1 MMAEIRIT
9 ADTAQAKSAIDRLN
23 ASLDSIENSSRRAE
37 KSLGNLNTV
46 AGVAAGAFAALS
58 AGVGIREIVD
68 ITGRFT
74 DLNSRLINATGSAEL
89 AAEAFEGIKKSA
101 RTTYQPLEQTAEVFL
116 RNSVALNELGYTT
129 NEQIKIS
136 SALGN
141 AMAVSGA
148 KGERAASALDAF
160 QKSIATGKM
169 TTEEFNRAITN
180 APALVEA
187 LAAGLGMSVDQ
198 LRKMAAEGRLTSD
211 VMIPALLTQFDILE
225 KKAKDMPATMSD
237 GFMLISNSFFEFIG
251 KMDQALGS
259 SELLSGAL
267 EYLADNI
274 ELVIGFA
281 LGVGVAV
288 AALTLKMM
296 GLATATAIATGGL
309 SILLAGA
316 AGAAMAKLAKDMGL
330 FAFMAEKAVDPVKEK
345 SRALEEAAKKQERE
359 AKAAQRA
366 LEAQQTGLK
375 ALFDRIKLESNSIGL
390 SEQDLAIKKNIAEA
404 AKILKVE
411 EDKISASV
419 RARIV
424 NETTAL
430 IQKKQAAALDKV
442 IADLESEK
450 LNLSTQDRGQREI
463 TVAIRRQELE
473 FGRSLNDQE
482 RERLTTAIQQNQQIR
497 DQQAITKTLEGL
509 ETERLG
515 LSIQDKDQREIA
527 LTIRRQ
533 ELELG
538 RSLNDNERQRL
549 TTATQLTQQAR
560 EQAAI
565 AEVLLNAT
573 RQQTE
578 LEKIQRGLQ
587 LQSQLDPTGDLK
599 KQYDRDLA
607 ALEAYHKATNT
618 ATTEAL
624 NQRAA
629 LEEQFQ
635 YRLLELQNQD
645 LKNYDRINKLKE
657 QMDVDRIQKTLEN
670 ESRGMAAVL
679 SQQDRAILQRRGA
692 DERQT
697 AIVRERME
705 FEKKSEM
712 EKAQFAI
719 QQGANVF
726 AALGAQNKKAFEAA
740 KAFNI
745 ANAIMNTYMAA
756 TKALAT
762 YPFPFGLIAAAGAVA
777 AGLAQVAQI
786 RSQQYSGRRL
796 GGPVMGGTPYMV
808 GESGPELFVPNTTG
822 SITRNNQLDG
832 GQVTN
837 VNFTI
842 VANDTTGFDQ
852 LLASRKG
859 IIQQIISD
867 AMLEKG
873 RRSMV

>member
-1 MMAEIRIT
+1 MAQAEIKIT
-9 ADTAQAKSAIDRLN
+9 ADTAKARSEIDRLN
-23 ASLDSIENSSRRAE
+23 RSLDSIEGSTRKAE
-37 KSLGNLNTV
+37 KSLGNLSTV

-129 NEQIKIS
+129 NEQIRIS
-136 SALGN
+136 TALGN

-169 TTEEFNRAITN
+169 TTDEFNRAITN

-187 LAAGLGMSVDQ
+187 LAAGLNMSVDQ
-198 LRKMAAEGRLTSD
+198 LRKMAAEGRLTSE
-211 VMIPALLTQFDILE
+211 VMIPALLNKFDELE

-237 GFMLISNSFFEFIG
+237 GFVLISNSFFEFIG

-259 SELLSGAL
+259 SEALSGAL

-309 SILLAGA
+309 TILLAGA

-375 ALFDRIKLESNSIGL
+375 ALFDRIKLESDSIGL
-390 SEQDLAIKKNIAEA
+390 SNRDLAIRKNIAEA
-404 AKILKVE
+404 ARVLKVE
-411 EDKISASV
+411 EKDIIKSV
-419 RARIV
+419 RDRIV
-424 NETTAL
+424 AETDAL
-430 IQKKQAAALDKV
+430 IKKQQEHELVK
-442 IADLESEK
+442 ILRDLETER
-450 LNLSTQDRGQREI
+450 LSLSIQDKDQREI
-463 TVAIRRQELE
+463 VLAIRKQELD
-473 FGRSLNDQE
+473 FGRSLNEQE
-482 RERLTTAIQQNQQIR
+482 RERLTTAIQQ
-497 DQQAITKTLEGL
+497 
-509 ETERLG
+509 
-515 LSIQDKDQREIA
+515 
-527 LTIRRQ
+527 
-533 ELELG
+533 
-538 RSLNDNERQRL
+538 
-549 TTATQLTQQAR
+549 TQQAR

-565 AEVLLNAT
+565 ANALTEAT

-578 LEKIQRGLQ
+578 LEKIQRGIR
-587 LQSQLDPTGDLK
+587 LQSQLDPASDLK
-599 KQYDRDLA
+599 SQYDRDLA

-618 ATTEAL
+618 STADAL
-624 NQRAA
+624 KQRQA
-629 LEEQFQ
+629 LEEQFH
-635 YRLLELQNQD
+635 YKLLELQNQD
-645 LKNYDRINKLKE
+645 FQNYDRINRLKE
-657 QMDVDRIQKTLEN
+657 QMDYERIQRTLQN
-670 ESRGMAAVL
+670 EVNGMAAVL
-679 SQQDRAILQRRGA
+679 SEQDRAVLQRRGVE
-692 DERQT
+692 ERQ
-697 AIVRERME
+697 AEIVKDRIE
-705 FEKKSEM
+705 FEKKSDLD
-712 EKAQFAI
+712 KTQFAI
-719 QQGANVF
+719 GNLQSVF
-726 AALGAQNKKAFEAA
+726 AALGAQNKKAFEAS
-740 KAFNI
+740 KALAI
-745 ANAIMNTYMAA
+745 ASALVNTYQGA

-762 YPFPFGLIAAAGAVA
+762 YPWPFGLIAAAAAVA
-777 AGLAQVAQI
+777 AGLAQVSAI
-786 RSQQYSGRRL
+786 RSQQYSGRAL
-796 GGPVMGGTPYMV
+796 GGPVMGGKPYIV
-808 GESGPELFVPNTTG
+808 GESGPELFTPSTTG
-822 SITRNNQLDG
+822 SITRNSDLMG
-832 GQVTN
+832 GSGAVN

-842 VANDTTGFDQ
+842 VANDTEGFDQ
-852 LLASRKG
+852 LLTSRRG
-859 IIQQIISD
+859 VITQIISD
-867 AMLEKG
+867 AMLERG
-873 RRSMV
+873 QRSMV